1 MWVMVHDSNA
11 MVTKRIELVPTY
23 DTHIII
29 IIIIII
35 ITITT
40 NTTITMVLTSL
51 AVNKVFFLSLV

>member
-1 MWVMVHDSNA
+1 MVHDSNA

-29 IIIIII
+29 IIIIT
-35 ITITT
+35 ITI